1 LEKKLGTIH
10 DILVSEVDSPTA
22 FPTRSSW
29 EAFIAVSSINDGWLR
44 KLAVSVSREIV
55 TCAKDRAYDILPEL
69 LSKAGFKPRE
79 YGLVLVKPN
88 VCGMY
93 FPSPRL
99 LESTLRFFEP
109 LAERIVVGE
118 TDSAIHSPEREFE
131 RQGISDLL
139 KGFDGRV
146 EARNLVRDEI
156 LKLVVPS
163 PHAVSPLPIPKMV
176 DGCDLLVN
184 LPKIGTHSN
193 TKLTCSLKNLFG
205 LLAEKRKYA
214 VYHPRGVDNVI
225 ADLAKIVRCDLNIV
239 DAGDEVIVGVN
250 PLSVDIHACKYVG
263 LDPLKV
269 KHLRLVAE
277 DRGSRLEDEIAQ
289 LRLTEL

>member
-1 LEKKLGTIH
+1 M
-10 DILVSEVDSPTA
+10 A
-22 FPTRSSW
+22 
-29 EAFIAVSSINDGWLR
+29 
-44 KLAVSVSREIV
+44 VSRELV
-55 TCAKDRAYDILPEL
+55 TCVKDRAYEILPEM
-69 LSKAGFKPRE
+69 LSKAGFKPQE

-93 FPSPRL
+93 HPSLRL
-99 LESTLRFFEP
+99 LESMLRFFEP
-109 LAERIVVGE
+109 FSQRIVVGE
-118 TDSAIHSPEREFE
+118 TDSSIHSPEREFE

-139 KGFDGRV
+139 KDFGGKV
-146 EARNLVRDEI
+146 EARNLVRGEI

-176 DGCDLLVN
+176 DDCDLLVN

-193 TKLTCSLKNLFG
+193 TRLTCGLKNLFG

-239 DAGDEVIVGVN
+239 DAGDEVIVGVD

-277 DRGSRLEDEIAQ
+277 DRGSSLEEEIAQ
-289 LRLTEL
+289 IRLINL

>member
-1 LEKKLGTIH
+1 
-10 DILVSEVDSPTA
+10 
-22 FPTRSSW
+22 
-29 EAFIAVSSINDGWLR
+29 
-44 KLAVSVSREIV
+44 VSVSREVV
-55 TCAKDRAYDILPEL
+55 TCVKDRAFEVLPEIL
-69 LSKAGFKPRE
+69 LKAGFAPRD

-93 FPSPRL
+93 HPSLRL

-118 TDSAIHSPEREFE
+118 TDSTIHSPEREFE
-131 RQGISDLL
+131 RQGILDLL
-139 KGFDGRV
+139 KDFDGKI
-146 EARNLVRDEI
+146 EACNLMRGEVLR
-156 LKLVVPS
+156 LPVPS
-163 PHAVSPLPIPKMV
+163 PHAVTPLPIPKIV

-193 TKLTCSLKNLFG
+193 TGLTCSLKNLFG

-214 VYHPRGVDNVI
+214 VYHPHGVDNII
-225 ADLAKIVRCDLNIV
+225 ADLAKIVRCDLNVV
-239 DAGDEVIVGVN
+239 DAGDEVIVGVD

-277 DRGSRLEDEIAQ
+277 DRGSRLEEEIAQ
-289 LRLTEL
+289 LCLIRL